1 MRVAPEELHSGC
13 IGPNPPASWSFT
25 GPTVGLPLNCPGIS
39 SYTVDLKRH
48 PEPVSFPTRDPMPF
62 GSVVFH
68 SPGQIYLCS
77 EFSPEKAISSSFPG
91 HWLRKPGY

>member
-13 IGPNPPASWSFT
+13 IGPRSPASWSFT
-25 GPTVGLPLNCPGIS
+25 GPTVGFPLNCPGIS

-68 SPGQIYLCS
+68 SPGRIYRCS
-77 EFSPEKAISSSFPG
+77 QFEPG
-91 HWLRKPGY
+91 KSDLFIVSGSLAA